1 MRLTLRGTR
10 RLAVGVALACGAIL
24 LPATAMVASATSG
37 APATVPR
44 CAAASLAV
52 WVGPIQG
59 AAGSVAAE
67 FGFANH
73 SPGTC
78 SLHGYPFVQM
88 LYKSGKNLSTHDQR
102 APGAFSILEKTVIL
116 APGKTA
122 YFGVTYASQTGYGN
136 LTCPTAAALEVHPST
151 GHPNT
156 HVVRIPRAHRTL
168 WWHDLAPEVRN
179 PPRHA
184 GHGKAFPVALPAQAT
199 RGPADRARWRRWLTA
214 RCARLLLAPKSG
226 RFSAPCHLQFPAAD

>member
-10 RLAVGVALACGAIL
+10 RLAVGVALVCGAIL

-73 SPGTC
+73 SPGIC

-88 LYKSGKNLSTHDQR
+88 LYKSGKSLSTHDQR

-122 YFGVTYASQTGYGN
+122 YFGLIYASQTGYGN
-136 LTCPTAAALEVHPST
+136 LTCPTAAALRFTP
-151 GHPNT
+151 PQD
-156 HVVRIPRAHRTL
+156 IRTL
-168 WWHDLAPEVRN
+168 TLYGSHAHIAPYGGTTSHLTCGIIHVT
-179 PPRHA
+179 
-184 GHGKAFPVALPAQAT
+184 PV
-199 RGPADRARWRRWLTA
+199 TA
-214 RCARLLLAPKSG
+214 KS
-226 RFSAPCHLQFPAAD
+226 FQ